1 MHVSSSCL
9 EHLACDECWNVHL
22 RRREERRRG
31 EEERRRWRE
40 GRDKGEGR
48 ERREGEEEERRRWR
62 EGRDR
67 GEGGGEGNNDV
78 DSELIHPLL
87 ACHLSCS
94 LEESCS
100 RVSNGNTNFILK

>member
-1 MHVSSSCL
+1 M
-9 EHLACDECWNVHL
+9 
-22 RRREERRRG
+22 
-31 EEERRRWRE
+31 
-40 GRDKGEGR
+40 
-48 ERREGEEEERRRWR
+48 

-67 GEGGGEGNNDV
+67 GEGGEEEVERREGNNDV

-87 ACHLSCS
+87 SCHLSCS